1 MGLPENEFYEESE
14 GDSVYSDDS
23 HEDPSFDVLDET
35 RLSFSNLSLK
45 KKTKTRIVKR
55 TNDEEDERPDVIEAV
70 IPELNEEDRKIYET
84 IRKIIEGLV
93 SFTKGT
99 NFWICDCDFEQ
110 NFILRFDSC
119 CFGITTDGGVERLK
133 VEQCKIY
140 LRKHG
145 LRLSGN
151 KETLILRIK
160 EHIEI
165 VDGGGEK
172 KYPASSFVLN
182 CKGDAC
188 TGDIVMFEQNVYEAF
203 SIASRSANGPPCGTR
218 IVAGRIVKESY
229 GAAKQQHTF
238 TIEVL
243 WSKGE
248 KPLNPLHPLL
258 IKGRN
263 LYRLKTMR
271 RKWEDEGERQKML
284 SEKHARG
291 GAARLDR
298 EARIQKKEMRKVH
311 KLTRSTR
318 EEHLKAK
325 QETAKTGPLLYSL
338 PIKPDKSI
346 KPNYTN
352 AKPKYISN
360 APILPQYNIPQRQP
374 LYGVNFVSPNFSNLY
389 SKQDYIDT
397 IVRNHQSHFS
407 NLNNFVSSTKK
418 RLPYKENQAHGPMR
432 SSSHGLGHEQK
443 QACRYYAQGRCHF
456 GDKCRNLHGSAS
468 NTS

>member
-1 MGLPENEFYEESE
+1 MGSPENEFYEESE
-14 GDSVYSDDS
+14 GDSVYSDDL
-23 HEDPSFDVLDET
+23 HDDPSFDVLDET

-45 KKTKTRIVKR
+45 KKTKTGIVKG
-55 TNDEEDERPDVIEAV
+55 TNDEEDEGPGVVEAV
-70 IPELNEEDRKIYET
+70 IPELNEEDRKSYET
-84 IRKIIEGLV
+84 IRKVIE
-93 SFTKGT
+93 
-99 NFWICDCDFEQ
+99 
-110 NFILRFDSC
+110 
-119 CFGITTDGGVERLK
+119 DGGVERLK

-145 LRLSGN
+145 LRLGGN

-172 KYPASSFVLN
+172 KYPPSSFVLN

-188 TGDIVMFEQNVYEAF
+188 TGDVVMFEQNVYEAF

-318 EEHLKAK
+318 EEHPKAK
-325 QETAKTGPLLYSL
+325 QEIAKTGPLLHSL
-338 PIKPDKSI
+338 PIKHEKTI
-346 KPNYTN
+346 QPNYTN
-352 AKPKYISN
+352 AKPKFIPN
-360 APILPQYNIPQRQP
+360 APILPQYIPQRQP
-374 LYGVNFVSPNFSNLY
+374 LYGINFVFPNSSNLY
-389 SKQDYIDT
+389 SQQNYIDS

-418 RLPYKENQAHGPMR
+418 KLPYKENQARGPMR
-432 SSSHGLGHEQK
+432 SSSHGLVHEQK